1 MTNENISKL
10 KLLAE
15 DVQDLNVF
23 SAYLQDSV
31 IVANDI
37 KFLPKT
43 KKLICVFNRFMWED
57 AEKGIFRKNKR
68 IRSALVFDNVS
79 KVKSKG
85 ISPKKKTK
93 ILEFLAIKT
102 EIKDNYMRSLKEIL
116 LNISVKFFCHIDT
129 NILFALNLIGAPKV
143 NINIKFKKSRPL
155 FYK

>member
-1 MTNENISKL
+1 MTKENITKL

-15 DVQDLNVF
+15 DVHDLNVF

-57 AEKGIFRKNKR
+57 AEKGIFRGNKR
-68 IRSALVFDNVS
+68 IRSALVFDNVLM
-79 KVKSKG
+79 VKSKR
-85 ISPKKKTK
+85 INPKKKTK

-102 EIKDNYMRSLKEIL
+102 EIKNNYFDIRLIFSGDSIL
-116 LNISVKFFCHIDT
+116 LVKTEEIESSLEDFGKTWET
-129 NILFALNLIGAPKV
+129 NYKPKHK
-143 NINIKFKKSRPL
+143 I
-155 FYK
+155 

>member
-1 MTNENISKL
+1 MTKENISKL

-37 KFLPKT
+37 KFLSKT

-57 AEKGIFRKNKR
+57 AEKGIFRGNKR
-68 IRSALVFDNVS
+68 IRSALVFDNVLV
-79 KVKSKG
+79 VKSQG
-85 ISPKKKTK
+85 INPKKKTK

-102 EIKDNYMRSLKEIL
+102 EIKNNYFDIRLIFSGDSVL
-116 LNISVKFFCHIDT
+116 SVKAEEIDSSLEDFGKTWET
-129 NILFALNLIGAPKV
+129 NYKPKHK
-143 NINIKFKKSRPL
+143 I
-155 FYK
+155 

>member
-1 MTNENISKL
+1 MTKENISKL

-57 AEKGIFRKNKR
+57 AERGIFRGNKR
-68 IRSALVFDNVS
+68 IRSALVFDNVLV
-79 KVKSKG
+79 VKSQG
-85 ISPKKKTK
+85 INPKKKTK

-102 EIKDNYMRSLKEIL
+102 EIKNNYFDIRLIFSGDIVL
-116 LNISVKFFCHIDT
+116 SVKAEEIDSSLEDFGKTWET
-129 NILFALNLIGAPKV
+129 NYKPKHK
-143 NINIKFKKSRPL
+143 I
-155 FYK
+155 

>member
-1 MTNENISKL
+1 MTKENISKL

-37 KFLPKT
+37 KFLSKT

-57 AEKGIFRKNKR
+57 AEKGIFRGNKR
-68 IRSALVFDNVS
+68 IRSALVFDNVLV
-79 KVKSKG
+79 VKSQG
-85 ISPKKKTK
+85 INPKKKTK

-102 EIKDNYMRSLKEIL
+102 EIKNNYFDIRLIFSGDSIL
-116 LNISVKFFCHIDT
+116 SVKAEEIDSSLEDFGKTWET
-129 NILFALNLIGAPKV
+129 NYKPKHK
-143 NINIKFKKSRPL
+143 I
-155 FYK
+155 

>member
-1 MTNENISKL
+1 MTKENITKL

-15 DVQDLNVF
+15 DVHDLNVF

-57 AEKGIFRKNKR
+57 VEKGIFRGNKR
-68 IRSALVFDNVS
+68 IRSALVFDNVLM
-79 KVKSKG
+79 VKSKE
-85 ISPKKKTK
+85 INPKKKTK

-102 EIKDNYMRSLKEIL
+102 EIKNNYFDIRLIFSGDSIL
-116 LNISVKFFCHIDT
+116 LVKAEEIESSLEDFGKTWET
-129 NILFALNLIGAPKV
+129 NYKPKHK
-143 NINIKFKKSRPL
+143 I
-155 FYK
+155 

>member
-1 MTNENISKL
+1 MTKENISKL

-57 AEKGIFRKNKR
+57 AERGIFRGNKR
-68 IRSALVFDNVS
+68 IRSALVFDNVLV
-79 KVKSKG
+79 VKSQG
-85 ISPKKKTK
+85 INPKKKTK

-102 EIKDNYMRSLKEIL
+102 EIKNNYFDIRLIFSGDSVL
-116 LNISVKFFCHIDT
+116 SVKAEEIESSLEDFGKTWET
-129 NILFALNLIGAPKV
+129 NYKPKHK
-143 NINIKFKKSRPL
+143 I
-155 FYK
+155 